1 MSWVRIY
8 VHVVFSTKNQV
19 PFLNTPQIRKQ
30 MFQHIYENARDKNI
44 WLEAVNGYDDHAH
57 CLISMGSE
65 QCISK
70 LVQLIKGES
79 SFWINKEKIIEQK
92 FSWQDDYWA
101 LGIAGNHV
109 DNVRNYIFRQEEH
122 HSRVKS
128 FDVEIE
134 ELFGS
139 VG

>member
-8 VHVVFSTKNQV
+8 VHVVFSTKNQI

-30 MFQHIYENARDKNI
+30 MFQHIYENAKDKNI
-44 WLEAVNGYDDHAH
+44 WLEAVSGYDDHAH
-57 CLISMGSE
+57 CLISMGNE
-65 QCISK
+65 QCVSK

-122 HSRVKS
+122 HSKTKS
-128 FDVEIE
+128 FDIEID